1 MSRVPNMHRKGS
13 PQHLL
18 FTVII
23 VSDTRFK
30 QSKSGEELHDETT
43 PLIKRMLRRKR
54 YKLLT
59 AEIVPDQKKA
69 VKDAIENHIDQH
81 HPHVIIL
88 SGGTGISPRDITYE
102 VVKELIVKEID
113 GFGELFRWLSYQ
125 DIGTAAMLS
134 RTIAGIHK
142 KTFIVSLPGSPDAV
156 RLAME
161 KLIIPEA
168 GHIINLIHE
177 VGKE

>member
-1 MSRVPNMHRKGS
+1 
-13 PQHLL
+13 
-18 FTVII
+18 
-23 VSDTRFK
+23 
-30 QSKSGEELHDETT
+30 
-43 PLIKRMLRRKR
+43 MLRRKR
-54 YKLLT
+54 YKLLK
-59 AEIVPDQKKA
+59 AEIIPDQKKA
-69 VKDAIENHIDQH
+69 VKDTIENHIDQH
-81 HPHVIIL
+81 RPHVIIL

-102 VVKELIVKEID
+102 VVKKLIAKQID

-142 KTFIVSLPGSPDAV
+142 KTLVISLPGSPEAV
-156 RLAME
+156 RLAMD
-161 KLIIPEA
+161 KLIIPEV

>member
-1 MSRVPNMHRKGS
+1 MSRVADMHREGS
-13 PQHLL
+13 PRHLS
-18 FTVII
+18 FTVIV

-30 QSKSGEELHDETT
+30 QSQRGEAIHDETT
-43 PLIKRMLRRKR
+43 PLIKRILRRQR

-59 AEIVPDQKKA
+59 SEIVPDQKNA
-69 VKDAIENHIDQH
+69 VKDTIVKHIDKH

-102 VVKELIVKEID
+102 VVKELISKQID
-113 GFGELFRWLSYQ
+113 GFGELFRWLSYH

-142 KTFIVSLPGSPDAV
+142 KTLIISLPGSPDAV
-156 RLAME
+156 KLAME
-161 KLIIPEA
+161 KLIIPEV